1 VEDRAKRTVSK
12 RVVACVMKSTF
23 DAEAI
28 GALGFDAMNVF
39 GVRVDR
45 PRVALDVPRIEV
57 PRPDFVSRQLFLK
70 W

>member
-1 VEDRAKRTVSK
+1 
-12 RVVACVMKSTF
+12 MKSTF